1 MKNSP
6 FLSFIKL
13 SRPFFLLGGVGQFIL
28 GVGIANYLG
37 RNIDWTVFGIGL
49 GWVLTMQLA
58 THYLNEYFDA
68 FIDQFRTNRTPFSG
82 GSGVLGEGEDQLP
95 RSVALVAAVGMLT
108 ITTFLTL
115 SLIWK
120 GHLNL
125 SIGVVMVMI
134 FLMGFFYSVPPVKL
148 SHTGYG
154 ELTTAF
160 LVANLIPAFGF
171 MLQTGEI
178 HRLVSLATIPLT
190 FILLSVLLAIQFPDY
205 LTDVKFR
212 KRNLLVRLGWENA
225 MYIHNTFILFSFV
238 ILGVVS
244 LFGLPSSI
252 SIPAFLPLPLGLLQI
267 WQMRRISAGLKPNW
281 TTLILNAIVSF
292 GLMSYMLA
300 FGFWTR

>member
-1 MKNSP
+1 
-6 FLSFIKL
+6 
-13 SRPFFLLGGVGQFIL
+13 
-28 GVGIANYLG
+28 
-37 RNIDWTVFGIGL
+37 
-49 GWVLTMQLA
+49 
-58 THYLNEYFDA
+58 
-68 FIDQFRTNRTPFSG
+68 
-82 GSGVLGEGEDQLP
+82 
-95 RSVALVAAVGMLT
+95 MLT
-108 ITTFLTL
+108 ITTFFTL
-115 SLIWK
+115 NLIWK

-134 FLMGFFYSVPPVKL
+134 FLLAFFYSIPPVKL

-190 FILLSVLLAIQFPDY
+190 FILLPVLLVIQFPDY

-225 MYIHNTFILFSFV
+225 MSIHNTFILFSFI
-238 ILGVVS
+238 ILGAVS

-281 TTLILNAIVSF
+281 TTLILNAIVLFS
-292 GLMSYMLA
+292 LMSYMLA

>member
-13 SRPFFLLGGVGQFIL
+13 SRPFFLLGGAGQFIL

-37 RNIDWTVFGIGL
+37 SNIDWSVFGVGL

-82 GSGVLGEGEDQLP
+82 GSGVLGEGEDLLP

-108 ITTFLTL
+108 ITTFFT
-115 SLIWK
+115 
-120 GHLNL
+120 LNL
-125 SIGVVMVMI
+125 IRNNYLNPSIAVVMVTI
-134 FLMGFFYSVPPVKL
+134 FLLAFFYSVPPVKL
-148 SHTGYG
+148 SQSGYG

-178 HRLVSLATIPLT
+178 HHLVSLATIPLT
-190 FILLSVLLAIQFPDY
+190 FNLLPVLLAIQFPDY

-212 KRNLLVRLGWENA
+212 KRNLLVKLGWENA
-225 MYIHNTFILFSFV
+225 MSIHNTFILFSFV